1 MKVDT
6 TADVASLILHRMLM
20 YVDDYTAHK
29 TTTGSELLTFVF
41 EDGATYNVTITKAR
55 KP

>member
-1 MKVDT
+1 MKVDDP
-6 TADVASLILHRMLM
+6 ADVASLILQRMLM

-29 TTTGSELLTFVF
+29 TTTGSQLLTFVF
-41 EDGATYNVTITKAR
+41 ENGIAYNVTITKAR